1 MLIAI
6 LLNKATF
13 LMSMPGTLKKTEN
26 ASPKC
31 IFCLMFYFTLVLG
44 MIIGVEAGFVVVN
57 VPSAL
62 TS

>member
-1 MLIAI
+1 MTIIKEETTAI
-6 LLNKATF
+6 FIK
-13 LMSMPGTLKKTEN
+13 LKKTEN

-44 MIIGVEAGFVVVN
+44 MIIAVEAGFVVVN
-57 VPSAL
+57 GPSAL